1 MQFFTSFFKLSFDL
15 YWFET
20 SVKDP
25 DPDPHKIERDDEGS
39 DPNPHQRD
47 KQDPDPL
54 PHQNDKLD
62 PDPHQFADD
71 KPNCMEN

>member
-20 SVKDP
+20 I

-62 PDPHQFADD
+62 PDFIFILFGS
-71 KPNCMEN
+71 